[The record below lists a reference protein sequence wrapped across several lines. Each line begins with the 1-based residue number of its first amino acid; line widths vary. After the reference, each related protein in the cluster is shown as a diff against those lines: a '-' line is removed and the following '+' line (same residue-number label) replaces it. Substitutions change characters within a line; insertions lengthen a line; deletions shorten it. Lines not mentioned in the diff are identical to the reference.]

1 MTKRELQQNEGR
13 KFMYS
18 KSKWRNKEWKNIVD
32 DVLRT
37 GGNRKNSVKR
47 IIYEF
52 MQDQKVHVEYIQDE
66 FGIGGKGLFFDSQK
80 YAVWFNENGIKIS
93 KGETTQ
99 DNSMDSV
106 LINWTDVC
114 IEIQKMLAEGVYQ
127 TQNILDQAHDNAI
140 KELAER
146 IFFMKREIVD
156 EYWDILDVIL
166 KLNDH
171 PEKNMIRSCQVIW
184 IS

>member
-1 MTKRELQQNEGR
+1 
-13 KFMYS
+13 MYS

-37 GGNRKNSVKR
+37 GGNRKNSVQR

-52 MQDQKVHVEYIQDE
+52 MQDQKVHVEYIQAE
-66 FGIGGKGLFFDSQK
+66 FRIGGKGFLFDGQK

-93 KGETTQ
+93 KGETVQ
-99 DNSMDSV
+99 DDSMDSV
-106 LINWTDVC
+106 LINWADVC

-127 TQNILDQAHDNAI
+127 TQNILDQAYDNAI

-146 IFFMKREIVD
+146 IFFMKREIL
-156 EYWDILDVIL
+156 W
-166 KLNDH
+166 
-171 PEKNMIRSCQVIW
+171 RSRRSRRLRNCRKHFR
-184 IS
+184 

>member
-52 MQDQKVHVEYIQDE
+52 MQD
-66 FGIGGKGLFFDSQK
+66 
-80 YAVWFNENGIKIS
+80 
-93 KGETTQ
+93 
-99 DNSMDSV
+99 
-106 LINWTDVC
+106 
-114 IEIQKMLAEGVYQ
+114 
-127 TQNILDQAHDNAI
+127 
-140 KELAER
+140 
-146 IFFMKREIVD
+146 
-156 EYWDILDVIL
+156 
-166 KLNDH
+166 
-171 PEKNMIRSCQVIW
+171 
-184 IS
+184 

>member
-1 MTKRELQQNEGR
+1 
-13 KFMYS
+13 MYS

-106 LINWTDVC
+106 LIN
-114 IEIQKMLAEGVYQ
+114 
-127 TQNILDQAHDNAI
+127 
-140 KELAER
+140 
-146 IFFMKREIVD
+146 
-156 EYWDILDVIL
+156 
-166 KLNDH
+166 
-171 PEKNMIRSCQVIW
+171 
-184 IS
+184 

>member
-66 FGIGGKGLFFDSQK
+66 FGIGGKGLFLTARNTLSGLKMGSRFQREK
-80 YAVWFNENGIKIS
+80 QHKI
-93 KGETTQ
+93 
-99 DNSMDSV
+99 
-106 LINWTDVC
+106 
-114 IEIQKMLAEGVYQ
+114 
-127 TQNILDQAHDNAI
+127 IL
-140 KELAER
+140 
-146 IFFMKREIVD
+146 
-156 EYWDILDVIL
+156 WILY
-166 KLNDH
+166 
-171 PEKNMIRSCQVIW
+171 
-184 IS
+184 